1 MKIVHHSFTLRSSS
15 IKTFIKTYPVPLR
28 MPCYEQTNKKK
39 GLKSETTFFC
49 IFSHNKEALK
59 IRDKMIKSLLHMPT
73 RYQSFSRT

>member
-1 MKIVHHSFTLRSSS
+1 
-15 IKTFIKTYPVPLR
+15 

-73 RYQSFSRT
+73 RYQVLVEHEIEKKNSEIKRSYIGKIIIV